1 MSVLITG
8 VSGAL
13 AGIVTQRLLED
24 DHEVV
29 GLDVRPLPMGRAF
42 GGEFYRVRRYT
53 QRRVAEVFRRHKPR
67 ILIHL
72 GRIRGTAV
80 RSMNQRY
87 NQNVL
92 GTRHLLSLAAKHGVS
107 RVVVLST
114 YHVYGAHQHN
124 HLMIREDAPLRAS
137 QIFPELTDAV
147 ELDHATTTFLW
158 RHRSVGTVL
167 LRPCNVIGPNLN
179 NLMSRLLR
187 SRSCPSLLGYDPIMQ
202 FVHQDDMARA
212 IVIAATAKAPNF
224 GVFNV
229 AGEGVASYSHAVRL
243 AGGRTVPVPHV
254 LAYPIVGAL
263 ARWRLI
269 FPQHLMDYFRY
280 PCVIDDSEFRKAYGF
295 EPERTTVQALESV
308 GGSAGIPR

>member
-13 AGIVTQRLLED
+13 AGLVTERLLEQER
-24 DHEVV
+24 EVA

-42 GGEFYRVRRYT
+42 GGEFYRVRSYT
-53 QRRVAEVFRRHKPR
+53 QRRVAEVFRRHKPS

-92 GTRHLLSLAAKHGVS
+92 GTRHLLALAAKHGVQ

-124 HLMIREDAPLRAS
+124 HLMIKEDAPLRAS
-137 QIFPELTDAV
+137 QIFPQLTDAV
-147 ELDHATTTFLW
+147 ELDHASTTFLW
-158 RHRSVGTVL
+158 RHRGVGTIV
-167 LRPCNVIGPNLN
+167 LRPANVIGPHLN

-187 SRSCPSLLGYDPIMQ
+187 SRSAPALMGYDPIMQ
-202 FVHQDDMARA
+202 FVHEQDMARA
-212 IVIAATAKAPNF
+212 IVLAATAPQPTF

-229 AGEGVASYSHAVRL
+229 AGEGVVSYTHAVRL
-243 AGGRTVPVPHV
+243 AGGRPVPVPHV

-269 FPQHLMDYFRY
+269 FPQHLIDYFRY
-280 PCVIDDSEFRKAYGF
+280 PCVIDDSEFRRAFRF
-295 EPERTTVQALESV
+295 EPELTTVQALASV
-308 GGSAGIPR
+308 GQSQGVPR